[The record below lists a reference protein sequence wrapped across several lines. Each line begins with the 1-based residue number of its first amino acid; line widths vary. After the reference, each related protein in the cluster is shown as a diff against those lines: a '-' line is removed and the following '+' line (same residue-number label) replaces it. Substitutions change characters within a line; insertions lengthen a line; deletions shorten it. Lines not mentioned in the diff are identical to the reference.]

1 MKTIKL
7 PLFGLVLAACIAWPL
22 TASGQNKA
30 ELDNYLREK
39 AAFEKLTRVDS
50 LMKAGKMV
58 DARQILLEVTKLDP
72 NSYSNESHGLLA
84 ETCYLLGNFQ
94 EAAKEYDIAIKYGGK
109 DWRLF
114 WNAALCNM
122 HLNNY
127 KAALVKANLALKSNI
142 PAEAKPQIQR
152 FVKEMSEKAS
162 ENQGNFAPANI
173 HRSDYFDLLLAG
185 QELNVWANEKLPLKV
200 YVKESTDLAG
210 RPLNLY
216 RKEYPSLIYSCLDT
230 WSKASGGKLSFLPIN
245 DANAADMLIAFS
257 QTPQDVT
264 QVKGEIPVE
273 QGITRFHLSKDDS
286 PAPSP
291 FRRILK
297 AQVELLLV
305 KPTTLKALTVDEM
318 KQIAL
323 HELGHALGIRGHSDS
338 ASDIM
343 YFNQSFRQLPALT
356 KRDKATIARL
366 YNDYPGL
373 EVSGVLGF
381 NMAPLGQNQAD
392 RASVKYKPNAEQQS
406 GF

>member
-7 PLFGLVLAACIAWPL
+7 RLSALVLTACFALPIS
-22 TASGQNKA
+22 ASSQSKV

-39 AAFEKLTRVDS
+39 IAFEKLTRVDS

-58 DARQILLEVTKLDP
+58 DARQVLLEVIKLDP

-84 ETCYLLGNFQ
+84 ETCYFLGNFQ

-127 KAALVKANLALKSNI
+127 KGALVKANQALKSNI
-142 PAEAKPQIQR
+142 PEDAKPQIQR
-152 FVKEMSEKAS
+152 FVKEMSEKAA
-162 ENQGNFAPANI
+162 ENTGNFAPANI
-173 HRSDYFDLLLAG
+173 RRGDYFDLLLAG
-185 QELNVWANEKLPLKV
+185 RELNVWDSEKLPLKV
-200 YVKESTDLAG
+200 YVKEATDLAG

-216 RKEYPSLIYSCLDT
+216 RREYPALIYSCLDT
-230 WSKASGGKLSFLPIN
+230 WSKASGGKLSFLPVK
-245 DANAADMLIAFS
+245 DANSADMLIAFS

-305 KPTTLKALTVDEM
+305 KPTSLKALTVDEM

-366 YNDYPGL
+366 YGDYPGL
-373 EVSGVLGF
+373 EASGVLGF
-381 NMAPLGQNQAD
+381 NLAPLGQNQED
-392 RASVKYKPNAEQQS
+392 RDSAQYKPDIGRQS

>member
-1 MKTIKL
+1 MKTMKL
-7 PLFGLVLAACIAWPL
+7 QLSALVLAACIALPIS
-22 TASGQNKA
+22 ASSQSKV

-39 AAFEKLTRVDS
+39 IAFEKLTRVDS
-50 LMKAGKMV
+50 LMKSGKMV
-58 DARQILLEVTKLDP
+58 DARQVLLEVTKLDP
-72 NSYSNESHGLLA
+72 NSYSNESHALLA
-84 ETCYLLGNFQ
+84 ETCYFLGNFQ
-94 EAAKEYDIAIKYGGK
+94 EAVKEYDIAIKYGGK

-127 KAALVKANLALKSNI
+127 KNALVKANQALKSNI
-142 PAEAKPQIQR
+142 PEDAKPQIQR
-152 FVKEMSEKAS
+152 FVKEMSEKAA
-162 ENQGNFAPANI
+162 ENPGNFAPANI

-185 QELNVWANEKLPLKV
+185 RELNVWDNEKLPLKV
-200 YVKESTDLAG
+200 YVKEGTDLAG

-216 RKEYPSLIYSCLDT
+216 RKEYPALIYSCLDI
-230 WSKASGGKLSFLPIN
+230 WSKASGGKLSFLPVN
-245 DANAADMLIAFS
+245 DANSADMLIAFS

-305 KPTTLKALTVDEM
+305 KPTSLKALTVDEM
-318 KQIAL
+318 KQISL

-366 YNDYPGL
+366 YSDYPGL
-373 EVSGVLGF
+373 EASGVLGF
-381 NMAPLGQNQAD
+381 NLAPLGQNQED
-392 RASVKYKPNAEQQS
+392 RDSAKYKPDIGRQS